1 MGMSD
6 DKKPPRLLVVDDDL
20 LLRSVAVKSLRHADF
35 EVTDAA
41 NGEDAL
47 YQFECGTYD
56 LILLDV
62 MMPGLSGYEVCQRIR
77 STPRGADVPIL
88 MLTGLDDTESIML
101 AYQRGATDFITKPI
115 NWTLLSQRVQYAL
128 RTSNIALAMKRS
140 SMRLASAQRLAN
152 MGSWELFPNG
162 DMVWSAQLAVLLG
175 ASDQV
180 LQHPTAQA
188 FLARVAPEDRD
199 AVSQARQQ
207 LLANGTSYC
216 LEFGIVRDDGAVCTV
231 AEQATCILGID
242 GKTIGFEGITQDVS
256 ARVKAQKEI
265 RQLANYDAITGL
277 PNRAFFSELALVSIE
292 RARREQV
299 TCALMHVDIDRFT
312 AVNDA
317 FGRVR
322 GDAVLRT
329 LAQRLKVWMRT
340 SDLAAVG
347 LLHGESSLLARVGSN
362 AFTFL
367 FMGVEGHEQA
377 ALVAKRLSK
386 TFAEPIEMESQPLI
400 LSVSIGIALFPGDA
414 QDLAVLTRCAEQAVY
429 AAKNAGRAQ
438 HRFYDEQMNIQAT
451 KRLLMESS
459 LRRAIQG
466 NKLCLYF
473 QPKID
478 VASGTIVGAE
488 ALVRWQHPERGMV
501 PPIEF
506 VPLAEE
512 CGLILQ
518 LTDWVLAQAC
528 ADLRAWLDAGLPSIS
543 LSVNLAALSLTDP
556 LLTEKLDAVVQ
567 RFGLTPANLVLEI
580 TESMLMHD
588 VDASIALLHKLRD
601 KGFGLSLDDFGTGY
615 SSLSYLSRFPVHELK
630 IDRSFVTN
638 AAQGGRHAALAVAII
653 RLAQEFGMTVV
664 AEGVETREQSDF
676 LLRSGSPVQ
685 QGYLFSR
692 PVPATAFMAML
703 NKNMRVQETGK
714 GSI

>member
-1 MGMSD
+1 
-6 DKKPPRLLVVDDDL
+6 
-20 LLRSVAVKSLRHADF
+20 
-35 EVTDAA
+35 
-41 NGEDAL
+41 
-47 YQFECGTYD
+47 
-56 LILLDV
+56 
-62 MMPGLSGYEVCQRIR
+62 
-77 STPRGADVPIL
+77 
-88 MLTGLDDTESIML
+88 
-101 AYQRGATDFITKPI
+101 
-115 NWTLLSQRVQYAL
+115 
-128 RTSNIALAMKRS
+128 
-140 SMRLASAQRLAN
+140 
-152 MGSWELFPNG
+152 
-162 DMVWSAQLAVLLG
+162 
-175 ASDQV
+175 
-180 LQHPTAQA
+180 
-188 FLARVAPEDRD
+188 
-199 AVSQARQQ
+199 
-207 LLANGTSYC
+207 
-216 LEFGIVRDDGAVCTV
+216 
-231 AEQATCILGID
+231 
-242 GKTIGFEGITQDVS
+242 
-256 ARVKAQKEI
+256 
-265 RQLANYDAITGL
+265 
-277 PNRAFFSELALVSIE
+277 
-292 RARREQV
+292 
-299 TCALMHVDIDRFT
+299 
-312 AVNDA
+312 
-317 FGRVR
+317 
-322 GDAVLRT
+322 
-329 LAQRLKVWMRT
+329 
-340 SDLAAVG
+340 
-347 LLHGESSLLARVGSN
+347 
-362 AFTFL
+362 
-367 FMGVEGHEQA
+367 
-377 ALVAKRLSK
+377 VAKRLSK